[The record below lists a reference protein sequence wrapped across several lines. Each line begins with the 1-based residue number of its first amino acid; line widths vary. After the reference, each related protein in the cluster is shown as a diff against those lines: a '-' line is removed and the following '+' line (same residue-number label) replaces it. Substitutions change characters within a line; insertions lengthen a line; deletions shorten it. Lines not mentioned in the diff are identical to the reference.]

1 MWALSLRIWVLCQK
15 HILAAYQSWGKL
27 HDLKTENKVFNYI
40 LTLGQLS
47 NQFRHHCETAPHRQL
62 LHAKPAATRNLQTAA
77 PVSPGCG
84 SSIKQPQQV
93 VVVWLLLQFDLAVF
107 SIDKRLIWLKL
118 VFRFHRHTCSIKQQN
133 PPMALIKKGLDEML

>member
-1 MWALSLRIWVLCQK
+1 MWALSLRIWALCQK

-27 HDLKTENKVFNYI
+27 HDLKTENKVFRPI
-40 LTLGQLS
+40 IQPVS
-47 NQFRHHCETAPHRQL
+47 APL
-62 LHAKPAATRNLQTAA
+62 LNCPSQAA
-77 PVSPGCG
+77 PSHKAGCHTKPPDSSSCLTR

-93 VVVWLLLQFDLAVF
+93 VVVWLLLQFDLAIF

-133 PPMALIKKGLDEML
+133 PPMALIKKGLDEMSPMNNF